1 MFLVALL
8 AFVVVPWFL
17 ERRAAKAGTAADGI
31 PTVKAAPKWIMPVL
45 AVVAIGAGV
54 GSVVTVVNAGHS
66 GAKSVWEEVQGG
78 EGD

>member
-1 MFLVALL
+1 MAV
-8 AFVVVPWFL
+8 
-17 ERRAAKAGTAADGI
+17 GI
-31 PTVKAAPKWIMPVL
+31 T
-45 AVVAIGAGV
+45 VAIAVAAIGAAIGAGVGAGV